1 MLADGVRGALLGPR
15 GDIVWMCAPKWH
27 DDAVFSTLLGGRGC
41 FAVTPAERRFVWGGR
56 YEDGTM
62 IWVSRWITATG
73 IVECREALAYPGD
86 PHRAILLRRIRA
98 AKGPAEVRVVVDVR
112 AGFGHHAMSRLRRD
126 GGDLDRAQRPPQDPP
141 QRGG

>member
-1 MLADGVRGALLGPR
+1 M
-15 GDIVWMCAPKWH
+15 
-27 DDAVFSTLLGGRGC
+27 
-41 FAVTPAERRFVWGGR
+41 TPAERRFVWGGR